1 MMIIRAYKLIF
12 RNSKGNAVIEFAL
25 VLPLLLLVVFGITE
39 FGRAIMTTNILNT
52 ASREGARLAAVS
64 AFSDTLSVQSRVI
77 EVLDAAKVD
86 VKAIVIEFSA
96 VNKSVKVTVT
106 SDFAVLSAGV
116 LDPFMGT
123 VELSGTT
130 VMRYEG

>member
-1 MMIIRAYKLIF
+1 MIIKVYKLIF

-64 AFSDTLSVQSRVI
+64 SFSDTLSVQSRVI
-77 EVLDAAKVD
+77 EVLDAANVN

-106 SDFAVLSAGV
+106 TDFEVLSAGV
-116 LDPFMGT
+116 LESFMGT
-123 VELSGTT
+123 IELSGTT